1 MSTRVTMGDDCNN
14 ERHLFTDACK
24 RWRRDG
30 DHGESWVRAAIC
42 QWRGQNDF
50 KRKTDSVPKSALSP
64 SSYFNVG
71 KSVNFVVPQSH
82 THNKMGI
89 IIYPLLN

>member
-1 MSTRVTMGDDCNN
+1 MFTRVTMGDDCNN
-14 ERHLFTDACK
+14 ERH
-24 RWRRDG
+24 RGWRREG

-50 KRKTDSVPKSALSP
+50 KRKTDSVSKSALSP

-71 KSVNFVVPQSH
+71 KSVNFVVTQSH